1 MPGKKV
7 YEYAVIRLV
16 PRVEREEFLN
26 VGVIVYCRENRFL
39 EVKIEVNQG
48 RLQAFAT
55 ETDGDE
61 IQAYLQVWDWIC
73 RGDLRGGPMAK
84 LDPAGR
90 FRWLTAVRSTIVQA
104 SRVHPGLT
112 DDPQSVLNQ
121 LFDQYVR

>member
-1 MPGKKV
+1 MPAKKV

-26 VGVIVYCRENRFL
+26 VGVILYCRESRFL
-39 EVKIEVNQG
+39 EVKIGLNQD
-48 RLQAFAT
+48 RLKAFTA
-55 ETDGDE
+55 EIDGDE

-73 RGDLRGGPMAK
+73 QGDHQGGPIAK

-90 FRWLTAVRSTIVQA
+90 FRWLTAVRSTVVQA

-112 DDPQSVLNQ
+112 DDPKQVLEQ
-121 LFDQYVR
+121 LFDQYVG